1 VARFPGGTA
10 PGCIRHTVKGKYAK
24 HRIDMMIFASTVQV
38 AKKELALATAL
49 AGARFP
55 EGTAAGDRRHAAE
68 AEYAVAT
75 AKVGIALNDAAIMA
89 MAAEAFMNLSPWDYY
104 EVSHLSGTGSLVE
117 AVTAIPVEL
126 FVKLL
131 MALY

>member
-1 VARFPGGTA
+1 
-10 PGCIRHTVKGKYAK
+10 
-24 HRIDMMIFASTVQV
+24 M

-68 AEYAVAT
+68 AKYAVAT

-104 EVSHLSGTGSLVE
+104 EVSHPSGTGFLA
-117 AVTAIPVEL
+117 AVVMTVTLEP

>member
-1 VARFPGGTA
+1 
-10 PGCIRHTVKGKYAK
+10 
-24 HRIDMMIFASTVQV
+24 MIVSASTVQM

-104 EVSHLSGTGSLVE
+104 EVSHLPGTGFLIAIVMDIAVE
-117 AVTAIPVEL
+117 P

-131 MALY
+131 RGLY